1 MSILSSYYKKAKKAY
16 DRSDIGKTG
25 GKIVKT
31 AEQIAKDKKKAFN
44 KAYSSLSTAQK
55 KTYDDLILKIKN
67 IGKDAKN
74 FDFSKSDLGKG
85 INKKIELAKDT
96 VKRSDL
102 GSGAVEK
109 SLKRSDFGR
118 VSNAWNRLGKDASK
132 TRTDAYRRYQ
142 KQRASFNKS
151 MRNRYRALARQGN
164 QARNQIGKQLSTN
177 TLRNF
182 SLRRAYRGTVKGASD
197 AYRRSDW
204 GKAMRYLGKRTGY
217 TGSDLDKG
225 LRKVEKEGSN
235 VVNQTVD
242 FVSNP
247 MKVTDKAL
255 KKAGNYITKQLY
267 GTTPKEEVTKAVLG
281 AGKIVKNTIDPP
293 KPTGPTSKEGYGL
306 TKKKKRS
313 GELVG
318 NLMIDPTTIAKR
330 KQKFAK
336 GKGSLKVR
344 PTQNTLGGLKI
355 RKSTGVGLS

>member
-44 KAYSSLSTAQK
+44 KAYSSLSTTQK

-118 VSNAWNRLGKDASK
+118 VSNAWNRLGRDASK

-142 KQRASFNKS
+142 RQRASLNRS

-197 AYRRSDW
+197 AYRRSDL
-204 GKAMRYLGKRTGY
+204 GKSMRYLGKRTGY
-217 TGSDLDKG
+217 TGSDFDKG
-225 LRKVEKEGSN
+225 LQKVEKEGSN

-247 MKVTDKAL
+247 SKVINETVNKIKNVVKPPEIPKL
-255 KKAGNYITKQLY
+255 KPV
-267 GTTPKEEVTKAVLG
+267 TPTSS
-281 AGKIVKNTIDPP
+281 
-293 KPTGPTSKEGYGL
+293 GPSSKEGYGL